1 MQQEF
6 RLADILLG
14 GLWVG
19 VLTLFCLPI
28 MEMTVKK
35 VTMERDELVK
45 KLEEKEKGIVK
56 RCMTGLGM

>member
-1 MQQEF
+1 
-6 RLADILLG
+6 
-14 GLWVG
+14 VG

-45 KLEEKEKGIVK
+45 KLEEKEKSIVE